1 MRIGELSERTGV
13 SRRSL
18 RYYEEQGLLVS
29 TRSPSGQ
36 RLYAEDQVQRVRLI
50 QSFFAAGLSSRT
62 IVEML
67 PCMTTRPTMRA
78 AQDSMAVMR
87 RERERLSA
95 TLDTVLAAL
104 AALDRLIDE
113 NSAYQARLTGESS
126 ARQRASTTTISET
139 ALTGH
144 S

>member
-1 MRIGELSERTGV
+1 MRIGELSERTRV

-18 RYYEEQGLLVS
+18 RYYEDQGLVVS

-36 RLYAEDQVQRVRLI
+36 RHYAEDQVERVRLI

-78 AQDSMAVMR
+78 AQDSMAVMCS
-87 RERERLSA
+87 ERERLS
-95 TLDTVLAAL
+95 TMLDAILAAR

-113 NSAYQARLTGESS
+113 NSTYQARLAGESS
-126 ARQRASTTTISET
+126 AR
-139 ALTGH
+139 
-144 S
+144 

>member
-18 RYYEEQGLLVS
+18 RYYEEQGLVVS

-36 RLYAEDQVQRVRLI
+36 RLYAEDQVHRVRLI

-78 AQDSMAVMR
+78 AQDSMAVML

-95 TLDTVLAAL
+95 TLDTVLAAR
-104 AALDRLIDE
+104 AALDKLIDE
-113 NSAYQARLTGESS
+113 NSTYQAQLAAESS
-126 ARQRASTTTISET
+126 AR
-139 ALTGH
+139 
-144 S
+144 

>member
-29 TRSPSGQ
+29 ARSPSGQ
-36 RLYAEDQVQRVRLI
+36 RHYAEDQVQRVRLI

-113 NSAYQARLTGESS
+113 NSAYQARLAATDSPLS
-126 ARQRASTTTISET
+126 DISVT
-139 ALTGH
+139 MR
-144 S
+144 

>member
-18 RYYEEQGLLVS
+18 RYYEDQGLVVS
-29 TRSPSGQ
+29 TRSPSDQ
-36 RLYAEDQVQRVRLI
+36 RHYDEDQVQRVRLI

-78 AQDSMAVMR
+78 AQDSMAVMC
-87 RERERLSA
+87 RERERLS
-95 TLDTVLAAL
+95 TVLDTVLTAR

-113 NSAYQARLTGESS
+113 NTTYQAQLATESS
-126 ARQRASTTTISET
+126 AR
-139 ALTGH
+139 
-144 S
+144 

>member
-18 RYYEEQGLLVS
+18 RYYEEQGLVVS

-36 RLYAEDQVQRVRLI
+36 RHYAEDQVQRVGLI

-87 RERERLSA
+87 RERERLSG
-95 TLDTVLAAL
+95 TLDTVLAAI

-113 NSAYQARLTGESS
+113 NRAYQARP
-126 ARQRASTTTISET
+126 AAAASPQGDTPVTNR
-139 ALTGH
+139 
-144 S
+144 

>member
-18 RYYEEQGLLVS
+18 RYYEDQGLVVS

-36 RLYAEDQVQRVRLI
+36 RHYAEDQVERVRLI

-67 PCMTTRPTMRA
+67 PCMTSRPTMRA
-78 AQDSMAVMR
+78 AQDSMAVML

-95 TLDTVLAAL
+95 VLDAVLAART
-104 AALDRLIDE
+104 ALDRLIEE
-113 NSAYQARLTGESS
+113 NRTYQAGLATES
-126 ARQRASTTTISET
+126 ASGAYAATR
-139 ALTGH
+139 
-144 S
+144 